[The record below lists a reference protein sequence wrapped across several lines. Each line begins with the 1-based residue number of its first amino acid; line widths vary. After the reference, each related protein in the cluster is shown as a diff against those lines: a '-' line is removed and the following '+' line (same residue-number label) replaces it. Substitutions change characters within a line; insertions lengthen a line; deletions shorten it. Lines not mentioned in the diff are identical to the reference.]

1 MRIIGGTAR
10 GRKLTAPGKRFGN
23 VIRPTSDRAREA
35 LFSII
40 GQRVEDAV
48 VLDLFAGSGAIG
60 LEALSRGARAVTF
73 VDSNR
78 LVAGLIERNL
88 ETCGFSERALV
99 ICRDLSKNLAFLTT
113 NQPRVRFDLVFLDP
127 PYGRGMAVETLRK
140 LDNTDLCGERCL
152 IIAED
157 EFRAGLPENV
167 GRFRLVDRR
176 HYGEVGFWFY
186 RPEEDD
192 GR

>member
-1 MRIIGGTAR
+1 MRIISGTAR
-10 GRKLTAPGKRFGN
+10 GRKLTSPGSRFGDT
-23 VIRPTSDRAREA
+23 IRPTSDRAREA

-40 GQRVEDAV
+40 GRAVEDAV

-73 VDSNR
+73 VDSSSR
-78 LVAGLIERNL
+78 VTGLIKRNV
-88 ETCGFSERALV
+88 EACGFSERATI
-99 ICRDLSKNLAFLTT
+99 ICRDLSKNLAFLTIS
-113 NQPRVRFDLVFLDP
+113 QPRVRFDLVFLDP
-127 PYGRGMAVETLRK
+127 PYGKGMAAEILRK
-140 LDNTDLCGERCL
+140 LDKTELCNENCL

-157 EFRAGLPENV
+157 QSRAVLPEKV
-167 GRFRLVDRR
+167 GRLHLVDQR

-186 RPEEDD
+186 RQEEDD